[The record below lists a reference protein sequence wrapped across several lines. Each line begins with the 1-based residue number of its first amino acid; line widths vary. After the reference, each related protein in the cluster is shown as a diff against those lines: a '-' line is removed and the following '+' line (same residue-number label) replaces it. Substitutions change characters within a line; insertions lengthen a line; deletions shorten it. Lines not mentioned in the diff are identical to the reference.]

1 MSRDTLRTTRR
12 AVLLPLLLLLVAAP
26 ACCGDDPE
34 GGPGTLRI
42 SVTGGRGAKAILRVE
57 DCKHLERPNEIFMD
71 ITVREKD
78 GTEVAHVPV
87 RGRDVTVKD
96 AGVNGRRCRIRALKT
111 VDVQTGAS
119 YEISTDDQIVT
130 LPWPTR
136 PASCLGDD
144 SSYYPD
150 KAGVRLFVRV
160 PPGRRDQDDIR
171 SLAEQGY
178 KPIVAIARMWNIPT
192 DRVKQI
198 VRRDD
203 FPAPKKVRVGGENAK
218 RMWLLED
225 LEAWWFRD
233 GRHAPR

>member
-1 MSRDTLRTTRR
+1 MSLDTSRTTRR
-12 AVLLPLLLLLVAAP
+12 TVLLPVLLLLVAAP
-26 ACCGDDPE
+26 ACSCADPE
-34 GGPGTLRI
+34 VGPGTLRI
-42 SVTGGRGAKAILRVE
+42 SVTGGSGAKAILRVE
-57 DCKHLERPNEIFMD
+57 DCKRLGRPNEIFMD

-96 AGVNGRRCRIRALKT
+96 AGVNGRRCRIRAVKT

-119 YEISTDDQIVT
+119 YEIATDYQTVT
-130 LPWPTR
+130 RHWR
-136 PASCLGDD
+136 IRSSRCLGGG
-144 SSYYPD
+144 SSYYPE

-160 PPGRRDQDDIR
+160 PAGRRDRDDFR

-203 FPAPKKVRVGGENAK
+203 FPASRKVRVGGENAK

-225 LEAWWFRD
+225 LESWWFRG
-233 GRHAPR
+233 GRHTPR